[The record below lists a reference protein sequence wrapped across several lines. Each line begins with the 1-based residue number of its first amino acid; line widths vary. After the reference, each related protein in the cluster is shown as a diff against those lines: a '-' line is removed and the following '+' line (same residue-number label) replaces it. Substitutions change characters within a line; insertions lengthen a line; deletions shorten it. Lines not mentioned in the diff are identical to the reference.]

1 MFYCTSAPGREEVQ
15 AMKPRATNE
24 FVCHIVIILFYTDYT
39 SDYCI
44 IIQ

>member
-24 FVCHIVIILFYTDYT
+24 FVSYCNYFFYTEYT

-44 IIQ
+44 II